1 MADYS
6 SGTEVTVERLG
17 PSDIVVER
25 LLEGVRQHSCVF
37 DTKRMDYRDSQRK
50 RNAWEII
57 RQQCGLATVEE
68 CHKLWKHLRD
78 RYSREIKAM
87 EVMKRSGNAFV
98 SRRAWE
104 FFEAMAFY
112 KDCGRPRKTT
122 CNLHGSSTLEENP
135 GNDDSSGTAES
146 IFESMV
152 SRSSTS
158 SCTTSTQ
165 GDSLIPTVTM
175 ATDRGE
181 QTLVQSGQ
189 LPENRVNKRKKSD
202 TFEQDLLK
210 HLDKRMSENEAFA
223 LSVGMTLDR
232 LSKPTAA
239 ECKAKMMLL
248 LSEYDL

>member
-6 SGTEVTVERLG
+6 SGTEVRVERLG

-25 LLEGVRQHSCVF
+25 LLEGVRQHPCVF

-57 RQQCGLATVEE
+57 RQQCGPAT
-68 CHKLWKHLRD
+68 
-78 RYSREIKAM
+78 
-87 EVMKRSGNAFV
+87 
-98 SRRAWE
+98 
-104 FFEAMAFY
+104 
-112 KDCGRPRKTT
+112 
-122 CNLHGSSTLEENP
+122 
-135 GNDDSSGTAES
+135 
-146 IFESMV
+146 
-152 SRSSTS
+152 
-158 SCTTSTQ
+158 
-165 GDSLIPTVTM
+165 
-175 ATDRGE
+175 
-181 QTLVQSGQ
+181 GQ

-223 LSVGMTLDR
+223 LSVGLTLDR